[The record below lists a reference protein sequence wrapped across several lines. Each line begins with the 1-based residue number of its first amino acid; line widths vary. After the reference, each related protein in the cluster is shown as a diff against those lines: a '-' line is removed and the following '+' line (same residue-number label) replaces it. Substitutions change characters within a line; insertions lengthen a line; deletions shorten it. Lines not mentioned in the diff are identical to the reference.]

1 MMGWHGS
8 SFSGRWG
15 GGPAWQWTEKSPD
28 SHVEL

>member
-1 MMGWHGS
+1 MAGMVHHFQEGG
-8 SFSGRWG
+8 G